1 MNVRSLF
8 GKVGVYVFRAIVVG
22 SVFVGAIFAVTFV
35 WEITDTVTGLMT
47 IPNIIA
53 LIILAPQTKAAYKK
67 FLKRRSEGELD

>member
-1 MNVRSLF
+1 M
-8 GKVGVYVFRAIVVG
+8 
-22 SVFVGAIFAVTFV
+22 TFV